1 MAKQKHRVITT
12 DREID
17 AAIRRAKSFAVEDRR
32 VLRAEYS
39 SEENRIGLELSDG
52 MRVSIPRRYLQ
63 GLESAAPAQVADIEI
78 VGRGTGLHWPE
89 LDVDHYVPGLLNR
102 VFGTAKWMSRLGK
115 AGGSSRSKAK
125 AIAAR
130 LNGQK
135 GGRPRKR
142 SPSASQSA
150 RRIRAAKRA

>member
-1 MAKQKHRVITT
+1 MNKQKHRVITT
-12 DREID
+12 DRQID
-17 AAIRRAKSFAVEDRR
+17 AALRRARSFAAEDRR

-39 SEENRIGLELSDG
+39 REENRIDLELSDG
-52 MRVSIPRRYLQ
+52 MKVSIPRQYLQ
-63 GLESAAPAQVADIEI
+63 GLENAAPTQVADIEI

-102 VFGTAKWMSRLGK
+102 VFGTAKWMARLGK
-115 AGGSSRSKAK
+115 SGGASRSKAK

-135 GGRPRKR
+135 GGRPRKH
-142 SPSASQSA
+142 SQSA
-150 RRIRAAKRA
+150 SAKRVRAARGA